1 MSTMGVLGVLDL
13 VTEEQTRGILGVAIV
28 TQRIRFAKIRGAAQG
43 RQAAL
48 RVCVLRARF
57 T

>member
-1 MSTMGVLGVLDL
+1 MAVLGVLDL

-48 RVCVLRARF
+48 RVSVLRARF